1 MTDVF
6 ISYARKDQVFVRKLH
21 DALVT
26 QGRDVWVDWEDI
38 QPTAKWRAEIYDGIE
53 KADNS
58 TFAVT

>member
-38 QPTAKWRAEIYDGIE
+38 VLRAELIGG
-53 KADNS
+53 AS
-58 TFAVT
+58 PR